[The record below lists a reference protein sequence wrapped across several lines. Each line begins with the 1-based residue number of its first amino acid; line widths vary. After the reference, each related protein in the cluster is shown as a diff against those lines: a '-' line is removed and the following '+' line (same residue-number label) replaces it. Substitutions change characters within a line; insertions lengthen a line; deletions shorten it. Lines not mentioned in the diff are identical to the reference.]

1 MNHVNSYELLKQEG
15 NFKGT
20 IFELEHNKFSKI
32 KSTICISFVS
42 FQIWRYKKS
51 KHIFFF
57 LIGELN
63 GRSQNECDLHVHSF
77 ERLNTV
83 NEQISVDLIQHDN
96 MKLYAISPQSPTFMA

>member
-1 MNHVNSYELLKQEG
+1 MY
-15 NFKGT
+15 FFC
-20 IFELEHNKFSKI
+20 IFPDMEIQKI
-32 KSTICISFVS
+32 KAYF
-42 FQIWRYKKS
+42 
-51 KHIFFF
+51 FFF

-63 GRSQNECDLHVHSF
+63 GRSQNECDLHSF